1 MLQNIKVL
9 SWSAHAFISYSYLTT
24 TQLQLDEVNHHN
36 HIMLSKYIELNHKL
50 ENGEVM
56 INRQKESIS
65 KFLQKIGEL
74 KSEEAAVENTVYP
87 NCNWGFLNT
96 ILTCYNNQWVLKTT
110 PEDWWDIILYTVAKA
125 IEQKSE
131 VSSIRKFIVSH
142 EGKKKIKIIVETFK
156 DIDYSWLLTQLI
168 AVITPYTTSSQQLT
182 TNQIMVMTSVAATHC
197 GIPGIEMRGSVKD
210 WEKLVTKAEGLR
222 KIIEPIIEDLELTVW
237 FSETK
242 RILDKLLE
250 TYNGVPDRKW
260 WSQILSYNSSDDGS
274 DQKGW
279 WSGWMAEFL
288 RPDTDRPVDFT
299 SGVVS
304 VPLVLIGGRY
314 EDTGNLVAGT
324 VGYTIEESTYNRP
337 SIKTEHGWG
346 LILPKDS
353 PLTPIIV
360 GEKKN

>member
-1 MLQNIKVL
+1 MRV
-9 SWSAHAFISYSYLTT
+9 
-24 TQLQLDEVNHHN
+24 
-36 HIMLSKYIELNHKL
+36 
-50 ENGEVM
+50 
-56 INRQKESIS
+56 
-65 KFLQKIGEL
+65 
-74 KSEEAAVENTVYP
+74 
-87 NCNWGFLNT
+87 
-96 ILTCYNNQWVLKTT
+96 
-110 PEDWWDIILYTVAKA
+110 
-125 IEQKSE
+125 
-131 VSSIRKFIVSH
+131 
-142 EGKKKIKIIVETFK
+142 KKKIKIIVETFK

-360 GEKKN
+360 GEKKIN

>member
-1 MLQNIKVL
+1 M
-9 SWSAHAFISYSYLTT
+9 S
-24 TQLQLDEVNHHN
+24 
-36 HIMLSKYIELNHKL
+36 SKYIELNHELKKTEVNNR
-50 ENGEVM
+50 ENVP
-56 INRQKESIS
+56 ISSI
-65 KFLQKIGEL
+65 LQKIGQRKTKVPHESVIG
-74 KSEEAAVENTVYP
+74 SEQLVYSTID
-87 NCNWGFLNT
+87 WGFLNT
-96 ILTCYNNQWVLKTT
+96 ILVCYNNHWILKTT
-110 PEDWWDIILYTVAKA
+110 PEDWWSIIVGTVATA
-125 IEQKSE
+125 VDQKSE
-131 VSSIRKFIVSH
+131 LPSIRKFFVSH
-142 EGKKKIKIIVETFK
+142 EGKKEIRIIVQTFT
-156 DIDYSWLLTQLI
+156 DLDYSWLFTQFAEQIAANIRHPEYVTLIEADFTTTSPQQLI
-168 AVITPYTTSSQQLT
+168 TS
-182 TNQIMVMTSVAATHC
+182 QIMVMASVQKYFDYVAATLC
-197 GIPGIEMRGSVKD
+197 GIPGVEMTGSVED
-210 WEKLVTKAEGLR
+210 WEKLVTKLEYLR
-222 KIIEPIIEDLELTVW
+222 KLLDPIVEDLELAVW
-237 FSETK
+237 FSKTK
-242 RILDKLLE
+242 MILDKLLE

-337 SIKTEHGWG
+337 SIKTEHGLG